1 MKDFNQK
8 WKQAPLTLKLNR
20 TFPSFFL
27 VNFTGESDSEE
38 IDIINEDDK
47 RLEDEYNMQ
56 DMEYNVSLPS
66 ATVLQLEAAKPP
78 SLIHTES
85 SFTGCILKIENSQK
99 IL

>member
-1 MKDFNQK
+1 
-8 WKQAPLTLKLNR
+8 
-20 TFPSFFL
+20 
-27 VNFTGESDSEE
+27 
-38 IDIINEDDK
+38 
-47 RLEDEYNMQ
+47 MQ

-99 IL
+99 FCKVKRKNVLCFCNKVLSLIFFLVIILNIKSKNRTLLHEDFI